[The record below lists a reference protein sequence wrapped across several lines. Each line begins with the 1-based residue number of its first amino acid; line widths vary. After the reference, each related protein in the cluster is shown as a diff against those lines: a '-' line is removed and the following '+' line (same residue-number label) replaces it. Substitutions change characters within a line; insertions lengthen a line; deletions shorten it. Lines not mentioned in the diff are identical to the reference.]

1 MALENFKMFKKFGIS
16 FPFKILWLSYI
27 IITKRAYSMYYI
39 VSEIGNS
46 SFQFDT
52 FYIKTFQYKW

>member
-1 MALENFKMFKKFGIS
+1 MAQENFKMLKKLGIS

-52 FYIKTFQYKW
+52 FYIKTFQYWW

>member
-1 MALENFKMFKKFGIS
+1 MALENFKMLKKLGIS

-52 FYIKTFQYKW
+52 FYIKTFQYWW